1 MLKFYRNSTV
11 MMTKKQFKEVLN
23 FLCHMKYANKK
34 YMMYLEVSGKD
45 RYIMGMR
52 NDFFITH
59 GDAYT
64 PIQKWDHRNFRNS
77 YDLISSI
84 KFIASRYYN
93 LDEMIHNMS
102 PNYIP
107 HIVD

>member
-1 MLKFYRNSTV
+1 
-11 MMTKKQFKEVLN
+11 
-23 FLCHMKYANKK
+23 MKYTNKK
-34 YMMYLEVSGKD
+34 YMMYLEISGKD

-64 PIQKWDHRNFRNS
+64 PIQKWDHRNFRNP